1 MKQMRGVSMNR
12 DLNKVLNTI
21 VEEYKEKI
29 KKGSRHYLEVSI
41 GKQAEKLGHTDLK
54 ERYEKTYAIV
64 PLKTPQQGMKVRI
77 DGRTFV
83 NYAEHTSGIAVPGY
97 LAREAGPSFKAFI
110 PNDSMICNF
119 T

>member
-1 MKQMRGVSMNR
+1 MNE
-12 DLNKVLNTI
+12 DLNSVLNTI
-21 VEEYKEKI
+21 GEEYKERI
-29 KKGSRHYLEVSI
+29 QKGSRHYLEVSI
-41 GKQAEKLGHTDLK
+41 GKHAEKLGHTELK
-54 ERYEKTYAIV
+54 DKYKDTYAII
-64 PLKTPQQGMKVRI
+64 PLKAPQKGMKVRI

-83 NYAEHTSGIAVPGY
+83 NYAEHTTGIAVPGY